1 MRKTLR
7 LLKWINEDLSQ
18 GIIATAKMYGSEENP
33 VIAREIISA
42 NNKIVEAQKAV
53 NDAKRI
59 LEQIYEE
66 CYDD

>member
-7 LLKWINEDLSQ
+7 LLKWIDEDLSQ
-18 GIIATAKMYGSEENP
+18 GIITTAKMYGSEENP
-33 VIAREIISA
+33 EIAGEIISA

-59 LEQIYEE
+59 LAQIYEE

>member
-18 GIIATAKMYGSEENP
+18 GLIATAKMYGGEENP
-33 VIAREIISA
+33 EIASEIISA

-53 NDAKRI
+53 NDAMRI
-59 LEQIYEE
+59 LAQIYEE

>member
-7 LLKWINEDLSQ
+7 LLKWIDEDLSQ
-18 GIIATAKMYGSEENP
+18 GIITTAKMYGSEENP
-33 VIAREIISA
+33 EIAGEIISA

-53 NDAKRI
+53 NDAMCI
-59 LEQIYEE
+59 LAQIYEE